1 MSIQKAAKASL
12 AALLVGGLMAML
24 PAPSSVARADD
35 TKAAPGVGNDAIVA
49 LNRMSKTLQ
58 AKQFSFVARTFRAY
72 AGPNGELLHI
82 AHTIKTVVNRPDK
95 IAVDVTG
102 DDGSSQL
109 LFDGKNLVAYIV
121 AAKKYASTPVAG
133 DIDKA
138 LDVAEER
145 AGIDFPL
152 ADLLANDPGE
162 SMLAGVT
169 SGGQV
174 GTATIDGVAC
184 RHYFFVQASDDLEW
198 ELWLED
204 NDRATPRRVVV
215 TYRALPGRPIFFAA
229 LSDWN
234 FSAQTAASDFEF
246 KPPPGVTQVQFVTKS
261 STAASTPPAAQ
272 K

>member
-12 AALLVGGLMAML
+12 AALPVGGLMAML

-184 RHYFFVQASDDLEW
+184 RHYFF
-198 ELWLED
+198 
-204 NDRATPRRVVV
+204 
-215 TYRALPGRPIFFAA
+215 
-229 LSDWN
+229 
-234 FSAQTAASDFEF
+234 
-246 KPPPGVTQVQFVTKS
+246 
-261 STAASTPPAAQ
+261 
-272 K
+272 